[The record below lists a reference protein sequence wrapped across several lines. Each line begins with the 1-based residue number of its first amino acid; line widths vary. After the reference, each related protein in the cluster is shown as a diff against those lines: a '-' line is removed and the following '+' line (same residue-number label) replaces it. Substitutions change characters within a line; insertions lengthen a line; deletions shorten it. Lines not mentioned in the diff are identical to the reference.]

1 MGKIE
6 ELAAQLRNELK
17 QGKFKIGDRFPS
29 EYELAEIYRVNNKTA
44 NKASA
49 LLVADGFL
57 RRGKRGEGTFVRQT
71 EIFPEM
77 NLGFIGR
84 LNHPYY
90 CSILDGF
97 QSAAF
102 DAGYLTCIIYPRPEN
117 LGQTIM
123 KLNTSN
129 IAGYVCNGFELIEN
143 LNKPVIFLEKKLGNL
158 EFPDYVACNSS
169 HGSRMVTEAVL
180 KRGHRDIVVFAEMDS
195 DQDRVDA
202 VMEALREAGIS
213 RAAERLFRIA
223 RCDSAFHCARLVR
236 KALRQFPHLTAVI
249 TVSDDIANRL
259 IRNLEELNIDWEG
272 KITITG
278 FGNVRNISDRYPVV
292 TIDQHPAVLGAEAM
306 EALIRK
312 IRTGVPQQILIEP
325 ELVNEQ
331 FIFPPVRNEFRLP
344 ES

>member
-1 MGKIE
+1 MLKKTHDRENSTMGKIE
-6 ELAAQLRNELK
+6 ELATQLRNELK

-143 LNKPVIFLEKKLGNL
+143 LNKPVIFSGKEIGQSGISGLRGMQ
-158 EFPDYVACNSS
+158 FQSWQPHGD
-169 HGSRMVTEAVL
+169 GSRAE
-180 KRGHRDIVVFAEMDS
+180 KRTPGYRGIRGNGFRSGSCRCGHGD
-195 DQDRVDA
+195 
-202 VMEALREAGIS
+202 
-213 RAAERLFRIA
+213 IA
-223 RCDSAFHCARLVR
+223 RSRNQPCGG
-236 KALRQFPHLTAVI
+236 K
-249 TVSDDIANRL
+249 TVP
-259 IRNLEELNIDWEG
+259 
-272 KITITG
+272 
-278 FGNVRNISDRYPVV
+278 DRP
-292 TIDQHPAVLGAEAM
+292 L
-306 EALIRK
+306 
-312 IRTGVPQQILIEP
+312 
-325 ELVNEQ
+325 
-331 FIFPPVRNEFRLP
+331 
-344 ES
+344 